1 MKKQSLPLFPLS
13 AHLMPGGRMTLRI
26 FEPRYV
32 RLVKESCAKGHGFV
46 ICMLDASGDKDKN
59 THIFSVGTFVTIIDF
74 DSLPDGMFS
83 VTVEGKHAVSI
94 SDIQTEPD
102 GLRIGSCETKKPWC
116 CDIEEADIQPMRHQL
131 EEIFLRYDDLNKLYK
146 VPSFE
151 DPIWV
156 IHRWLELIP
165 VDPAKKQHF
174 LSQQDCQ
181 PILSFLKQLV
191 IE

>member
-1 MKKQSLPLFPLS
+1 MKNQLLPLFPLS

-32 RLVKESCAKGHGFV
+32 RLVKESCETGQGFV
-46 ICMLDASGDKDKN
+46 VCMLNTNGDKKNN
-59 THIFSVGTFVTIIDF
+59 THIFSVGTYSTIVDF
-74 DSLPDGMFS
+74 DALPDGLFS

-94 SDIQTEPD
+94 SDIHTDSD
-102 GLRIGSCETKKPWC
+102 GLRVGLCETKKPWC
-116 CDIEEADIQPMRHQL
+116 CDIEEAEIQPMRSQL
-131 EEIFLRYDDLNKLYK
+131 QEIFQRYEDLNSLYK
-146 VPSFE
+146 APSFD

-181 PILSFLKQLV
+181 SVLSFLKQLV